1 MKFSQLLEI
10 LVDES
15 VFETRVLFA
24 GGVNPADIRPHLCRW
39 VRSGRLHK
47 LRRGVYALAPPFR
60 KVRPHPFLVANR
72 LVRSSYVSL
81 ESALSYHGLIPDTVP
96 VVTSVTTARLG
107 RWQTPL
113 GRYEFRHVKPP
124 LFIGYRLTEV
134 SPGQRAFLARPEK
147 ALLDLAYLR
156 PERDTPVYLKE
167 LRLQNLE
174 GLDLDELGR
183 LAEKTKSPKLRRV
196 AALVKELAWAES
208 REYEYL

>member
-1 MKFSQLLEI
+1 M
-10 LVDES
+10 
-15 VFETRVLFA
+15 
-24 GGVNPADIRPHLCRW
+24 
-39 VRSGRLHK
+39 
-47 LRRGVYALAPPFR
+47 
-60 KVRPHPFLVANR
+60 
-72 LVRSSYVSL
+72 
-81 ESALSYHGLIPDTVP
+81 
-96 VVTSVTTARLG
+96 
-107 RWQTPL
+107 
-113 GRYEFRHVKPP
+113 
-124 LFIGYRLTEV
+124 FIGYRLTEV